1 VIRLRRIV
9 LSFFFATMPFVLRM
23 GGARAQTATPSPT
36 PSVSVQ
42 VNAKN
47 AVVGLLI
54 LTAFA
59 AGGYYTAKWIR
70 RPKKPRPPGP
80 WFGGWKSKR

>member
-1 VIRLRRIV
+1 MIALRRIIV
-9 LSFFFATMPFVLRM
+9 SLTLVMISLD
-23 GGARAQTATPSPT
+23 GGVARAQTTTPSPT

-54 LTAFA
+54 LTGFA

-70 RPKKPRPPGP
+70 RPKGPRPPGP
-80 WFGGWKSKR
+80 WFGGWKKKS

>member
-1 VIRLRRIV
+1 MTALRRVIIALTV
-9 LSFFFATMPFVLRM
+9 AVISFASGV
-23 GGARAQTATPSPT
+23 ARAQTTTPSPT

-54 LTAFA
+54 LTGFA

-70 RPKKPRPPGP
+70 RPKRPRPQGP
-80 WFGGWKSKR
+80 WFGGWKKKN

>member
-1 VIRLRRIV
+1 MIKLRRFIV
-9 LSFFFATMPFVLRM
+9 SLLFATVLVVI
-23 GGARAQTATPSPT
+23 GASMVLAQTTTPSPT
-36 PSVSVQ
+36 QSVSVQ

-47 AVVGLLI
+47 GVIGLLI

-80 WFGGWKSKR
+80 WFGGWKKKS